1 MPNNRKAAEDA
12 ARAKEEEARAK
23 TEAEEKAKAEKA
35 EGKRAKDAAKNA
47 AKKNKRIL
55 KGAVKDANYFYGA
68 GDATPSV
75 IDHVLSDVELVIAKI
90 DNEELAALAAKLNG
104 KKDAS
109 DVKSVYVE
117 EVKRLQSGGKLKA
130 GDIKTLLS

>member
-1 MPNNRKAAEDA
+1 M
-12 ARAKEEEARAK
+12 
-23 TEAEEKAKAEKA
+23 
-35 EGKRAKDAAKNA
+35 
-47 AKKNKRIL
+47 
-55 KGAVKDANYFYGA
+55 
-68 GDATPSV
+68 
-75 IDHVLSDVELVIAKI
+75 LSDVELVIAKI